1 MQIFGIELM
10 GSQIILSAIVLFI
23 LIKTFKSYRKKQMSS
38 SFSIVWCLFW
48 CAVLFVI
55 YYPGFLSS
63 IASML
68 GIGRGVDLAIYV
80 SVICL
85 FYLVYKLF
93 IKIQSLERQITLL
106 VRKLAVKKVK
116 GAK

>member
-10 GSQIILSAIVLFI
+10 GSQIILSAIVFFI

-55 YYPGFLSS
+55 YYPGFLSG

-68 GIGRGVDLAIYV
+68 GIGRGVDFALYV
-80 SVICL
+80 SIISL
-85 FYLVYKLF
+85 FYLIYIINLKVEKLNRDLT
-93 IKIQSLERQITLL
+93 KII
-106 VRKLAVKKVK
+106 RKIAIENEKK
-116 GAK
+116 

>member
-10 GSQIILSAIVLFI
+10 GSQLILSVIVFFL
-23 LIKTFKSYRKKQMSS
+23 LVKTYKGFRKKQISF

-48 CAVLFVI
+48 LGVLFVI

-63 IASML
+63 IATEL

-85 FYLVYKLF
+85 FYLIYKML
-93 IKIQSLERQITLL
+93 IRIQKLERQITKI
-106 VRKLAVKKVK
+106 VRKISLSE
-116 GAK
+116 

>member
-1 MQIFGIELM
+1 
-10 GSQIILSAIVLFI
+10 
-23 LIKTFKSYRKKQMSS
+23 
-38 SFSIVWCLFW
+38 
-48 CAVLFVI
+48 
-55 YYPGFLSS
+55 
-63 IASML
+63 L

-106 VRKLAVKKVK
+106 VRKLAQK
-116 GAK
+116 